1 MNIETIFFKAID
13 EVKLKGMIYHSNQN
27 TKDILISI
35 HGMATNCLK
44 QRDEVISKEINQ
56 ENIDML
62 VFNNRGHDLVNYIN
76 KTTPE
81 GTKDVL
87 AGTAYEEISES
98 YYDILGAIKYCL
110 NKGYEKIY
118 LMGHSLGSTKT
129 VYFYQKLLKEENE
142 DILKHIKGVILLSL
156 IDIPMAL
163 QVYLREEF
171 PAIIT
176 YAKKMKKEGM
186 QNELMPEKS
195 FIHPISVNT
204 FLRYSIENK
213 DIDFAKYSDK
223 NYEFEEINNIKVPL
237 FMRWG
242 NDNEMILQKA
252 DDLCENLKM
261 KIKNPNLDIGFIDGA
276 NHMYS
281 GKEIVLAKQIKKFIN
296 GI

>member
-118 LMGHSLGSTKT
+118 LMGHSLGSTKI
-129 VYFYQKLLKEENE
+129 VYFYQKLLKEDNE

-171 PAIIT
+171 PAIVT

-242 NDNEMILQKA
+242 NENEMILQKA
-252 DDLCENLKM
+252 DDLCENLKI

-281 GKEIVLAKQIKKFIN
+281 GKEIVLAKQIKKFITY
-296 GI
+296 I

>member
-44 QRDEVISKEINQ
+44 QRDEVISKKINQ

-142 DILKHIKGVILLSL
+142 EILKHIKGVILLSL

-163 QVYLREEF
+163 QVFLREEF
-171 PAIIT
+171 PAIVT

>member
-27 TKDILISI
+27 TKEILISI

-118 LMGHSLGSTKT
+118 LMGHSLGSTKI
-129 VYFYQKLLKEENE
+129 VYFYQKLLKEDNE
-142 DILKHIKGVILLSL
+142 DILKHIKCVILLSL

-171 PAIIT
+171 PAIVT

-252 DDLCENLKM
+252 DDLCENLKI

>member
-13 EVKLKGMIYHSNQN
+13 EVKLKGMIYHSNKES
-27 TKDILISI
+27 KDILISI

-76 KTTPE
+76 KITPE
-81 GTKDVL
+81 GRKDIL
-87 AGTAYEEISES
+87 GGTAYEEISEC

-110 NKGYEKIY
+110 SKGYEKIY

-129 VYFYQKLLKEENE
+129 VYFYQKLLKENE
-142 DILKHIKGVILLSL
+142 KEVLESIKGIILLSL
-156 IDIPMAL
+156 IDIPKAL
-163 QVYLREEF
+163 QVYLREDF
-171 PAIIT
+171 PVMVT
-176 YAKKMKKEGM
+176 YAKNIKKEGM
-186 QNELMPEKS
+186 QNQLMPEKS

-213 DIDFAKYSDK
+213 DIDFAKYSDISYDFK
-223 NYEFEEINNIKVPL
+223 EINNIKVPL

-242 NDNEMILQKA
+242 NNNEMILQKA
-252 DDLCENLKM
+252 EDLCNNLKK
-261 KIKNPNLDIGFIDGA
+261 KIKNNNLDIGFIDGA
-276 NHMYS
+276 SHNYS
-281 GKEIVLAKQIKKFIN
+281 GKEKILAKQVKEFLKRI
-296 GI
+296 

>member
-27 TKDILISI
+27 TKEILISI

-118 LMGHSLGSTKT
+118 LMGHSLGSTKI
-129 VYFYQKLLKEENE
+129 VYFYQKLLKEDNE
-142 DILKHIKGVILLSL
+142 DILKHIKCVILLSL

-171 PAIIT
+171 PAIVT

-213 DIDFAKYSDK
+213 DIDFAKYLDK

-252 DDLCENLKM
+252 DDLCENLKI

>member
-129 VYFYQKLLKEENE
+129 VYFYQKLLKEDNE

-163 QVYLREEF
+163 QVYLKEEF
-171 PAIIT
+171 PAIVT

-252 DDLCENLKM
+252 DDLCENLKI

-281 GKEIVLAKQIKKFIN
+281 GKEIVLAKQIKKFITY
-296 GI
+296 I